1 MELQPSGIRGCSNS
15 RPAVLFIQHRRPST
29 ETAMSVA
36 EASQNFAEYYQA
48 SAPEVI
54 AGNQVTRTENPKGG
68 LRSQPEQSELS
79 GGEKQKKTV
88 LGLAPRTA
96 FALIFIAL
104 LAVVGIVI
112 GAVVGTKH
120 ENHRGTGKLRTFCY

>member
-1 MELQPSGIRGCSNS
+1 M
-15 RPAVLFIQHRRPST
+15 AK
-29 ETAMSVA
+29 
-36 EASQNFAEYYQA
+36 ASQNFAEYQA

-54 AGNQVTRTENPKGG
+54 AGDQSTSSGNPKGG

-96 FALIFIAL
+96 FALVSIAL

-112 GAVVGTKH
+112 GAAVGTKH
-120 ENHRGTGKLRTFCY
+120 ENHRGTGKLRTSCY